1 MYCNLNTIC
10 YIDQHNETVRK
21 SSFVVNAM
29 SIVNSQHQNINIY
42 VHIIAF
48 YPKDII
54 QDNVLEKGVV
64 SDNPDIGDDKIT
76 LGLNAREYL
85 DNWDNNSLK
94 ILRGSSLY
102 ITGYL
107 SIIED
112 LLIRITQINF
122 IESTHSTSSHKS
134 SGYA

>member
-54 QDNVLEKGVV
+54 QDNVLESFNKGDIIQIQGKFSVV
-64 SDNPDIGDDKIT
+64 ETEVNDNKTKVIKV
-76 LGLNAREYL
+76 
-85 DNWDNNSLK
+85 
-94 ILRGSSLY
+94 
-102 ITGYL
+102 
-107 SIIED
+107 
-112 LLIRITQINF
+112 
-122 IESTHSTSSHKS
+122 
-134 SGYA
+134 

>member
-48 YPKDII
+48 YPKDIPNTRKI
-54 QDNVLEKGVV
+54 SVVETEVNDN
-64 SDNPDIGDDKIT
+64 KI
-76 LGLNAREYL
+76 
-85 DNWDNNSLK
+85 K
-94 ILRGSSLY
+94 VI
-102 ITGYL
+102 
-107 SIIED
+107 
-112 LLIRITQINF
+112 
-122 IESTHSTSSHKS
+122 KV
-134 SGYA
+134 